1 MKKLLAILLI
11 ATISCLV
18 VEETPDD
25 VVLEG
30 FLKNIVKG
38 VGKGVKVVG
47 KGVKEVGK
55 GVGKGVKEV
64 GKGVK
69 EVGKGIKG
77 LGQKID
83 QFLKGASKVIKASV
97 KYLKDH
103 GILDKVLN
111 ILVEVGKM
119 AATTLCTN
127 YGGPVAGEIC
137 NTAIDF
143 IADKVIKK

>member
-1 MKKLLAILLI
+1 MRRFLSILLI